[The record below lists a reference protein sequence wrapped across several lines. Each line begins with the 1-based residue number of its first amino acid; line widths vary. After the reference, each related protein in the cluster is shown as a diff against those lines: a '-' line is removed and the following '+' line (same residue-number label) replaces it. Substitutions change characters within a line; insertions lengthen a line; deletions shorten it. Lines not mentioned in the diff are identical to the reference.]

1 MLEIYDCTL
10 REGMQAEGLSFSV
23 SDKLAVIKALD
34 SLGVSYI
41 EAGTPGSNPKDE
53 ELFRALADVST
64 DAELVAFGAT
74 RRKELKAEEDENL
87 AALAGAGTKVV
98 TLYGKAWDR
107 QVTEVLRTG
116 LDENLAMVRDSVAFM
131 KSAGKRV
138 FFDAEHFFDGF
149 AGDAEYALAVIEA
162 AHEAGATFIV
172 SPDSDPDVIAETKR
186 LGMASIPGAMTP
198 TEIKRAYALGADIV
212 KLFPADD
219 LGYHYIQNLKGPLP
233 HIPLMAT
240 GGVNP
245 QTIPEF
251 LSRGI
256 LAVGTGI
263 TIFRPDLVAAED
275 YAGIK
280 LLAKAHVDAIRSMK

>member
-1 MLEIYDCTL
+1 MDVIEELKRTRL
-10 REGMQAEGLSFSV
+10 MV
-23 SDKLAVIKALD
+23 LARGVPKDVLLKA
-34 SLGVSYI
+34 VAAI
-41 EAGTPGSNPKDE
+41 EEAGVTVFESTFDHR
-53 ELFRALADVST
+53 RADCI
-64 DAELVAFGAT
+64 AENTEKIAALVGAFGGRMAI
-74 RRKELKAEEDENL
+74 
-87 AALAGAGTKVV
+87 GAGTVLTV
-98 TLYGKAWDR
+98 E
-107 QVTEVLRTG
+107 EVC
-116 LDENLAMVRDSVAFM
+116 
-131 KSAGKRV
+131 
-138 FFDAEHFFDGF
+138 
-149 AGDAEYALAVIEA
+149 A
-162 AHEAGATFIV
+162 AHAAGATFIV

-263 TIFRPDLVAAED
+263 TIFRPDLVAAND
-275 YAGIK
+275 YEGIK
-280 LLAKAHVDAIRSMK
+280 ALAREHVDAIQAMGR

>member
-1 MLEIYDCTL
+1 MDVIEELKRTRL
-10 REGMQAEGLSFSV
+10 MV
-23 SDKLAVIKALD
+23 LARGVPKDVLLKA
-34 SLGVSYI
+34 VAAI
-41 EAGTPGSNPKDE
+41 EEAGVTVFESTFDHR
-53 ELFRALADVST
+53 RADCI
-64 DAELVAFGAT
+64 AENTEKIAALVGAFGGRMAI
-74 RRKELKAEEDENL
+74 
-87 AALAGAGTKVV
+87 GAGTVLTV
-98 TLYGKAWDR
+98 E
-107 QVTEVLRTG
+107 EVC
-116 LDENLAMVRDSVAFM
+116 
-131 KSAGKRV
+131 
-138 FFDAEHFFDGF
+138 
-149 AGDAEYALAVIEA
+149 A
-162 AHEAGATFIV
+162 AHAAGATFIV

-198 TEIKRAYALGADIV
+198 TEIKRAYALGADNV

-263 TIFRPDLVAAED
+263 TVFRPDLVAAED
-275 YAGIK
+275 YEGIK
-280 LLAKAHVDAIRSMK
+280 ALAKEHVEAIQAAGQ

>member
-1 MLEIYDCTL
+1 MDAIEELKKTRL
-10 REGMQAEGLSFSV
+10 MV
-23 SDKLAVIKALD
+23 LARGVPKDVLLKA
-34 SLGVSYI
+34 VAAI
-41 EAGTPGSNPKDE
+41 EEAGVTVFESTFDHR
-53 ELFRALADVST
+53 RADCV
-64 DAELVAFGAT
+64 AENAEKIAALVGAFGGRMAI
-74 RRKELKAEEDENL
+74 
-87 AALAGAGTKVV
+87 GAGTVLTV
-98 TLYGKAWDR
+98 E
-107 QVTEVLRTG
+107 EVR
-116 LDENLAMVRDSVAFM
+116 
-131 KSAGKRV
+131 
-138 FFDAEHFFDGF
+138 
-149 AGDAEYALAVIEA
+149 A
-162 AHEAGATFIV
+162 AHAAGATFIV
-172 SPDSDPDVIAETKR
+172 SPDSDPEVIAETKR
-186 LGMASIPGAMTP
+186 LGMVSIPGAMTP

-280 LLAKAHVDAIRSMK
+280 SLAKAHVEAIKAAGR

>member
-1 MLEIYDCTL
+1 MNKVVEELTKTRL
-10 REGMQAEGLSFSV
+10 MV
-23 SDKLAVIKALD
+23 LAR
-34 SLGVSYI
+34 GVPKDVLLKGVEAI
-41 EAGTPGSNPKDE
+41 CEAGVTVFESTFDHRLANCIE
-53 ELFRALADVST
+53 ENVEKIAA
-64 DAELVAFGAT
+64 
-74 RRKELKAEEDENL
+74 LKAEFGDRMKI
-87 AALAGAGTKVV
+87 GAGT
-98 TLYGKAWDR
+98 
-107 QVTEVLRTG
+107 VL
-116 LDENLAMVRDSVAFM
+116 SVEEA
-131 KSAGKRV
+131 R
-138 FFDAEHFFDGF
+138 
-149 AGDAEYALAVIEA
+149 A
-162 AHEAGATFIV
+162 AHGAGCEFIV
-172 SPDSDPDVIAETKR
+172 SPDSDPAVIAETKK

-198 TEIKRAYALGADIV
+198 TEIKRAYALGADVV

-263 TIFRPDLVAAED
+263 TVFRPDLVNAHD

-280 LLAKAHVDAIRSMK
+280 ALAAAHLAAIANATKSA

>member
-1 MLEIYDCTL
+1 MNKVVEELTKTRL
-10 REGMQAEGLSFSV
+10 MV
-23 SDKLAVIKALD
+23 LAR
-34 SLGVSYI
+34 GVPKDVLLKGVEAI
-41 EAGTPGSNPKDE
+41 CEAGVTVFESTFDHRLANCIE
-53 ELFRALADVST
+53 ENVEKIAA
-64 DAELVAFGAT
+64 
-74 RRKELKAEEDENL
+74 LKAEFGDRMKI
-87 AALAGAGTKVV
+87 GAGT
-98 TLYGKAWDR
+98 
-107 QVTEVLRTG
+107 VL
-116 LDENLAMVRDSVAFM
+116 SVEEA
-131 KSAGKRV
+131 R
-138 FFDAEHFFDGF
+138 
-149 AGDAEYALAVIEA
+149 A
-162 AHEAGATFIV
+162 AHGAGGEFIV
-172 SPDSDPDVIAETKR
+172 SPDSDPAVIAETKK

-198 TEIKRAYALGADIV
+198 TEIKRAYALGADVV

-263 TIFRPDLVAAED
+263 TVFRPDLVNARD

-280 LLAKAHVDAIRSMK
+280 ALAAAHLAAIANATKSA

>member
-1 MLEIYDCTL
+1 MVLARGVPKEVLVKGVAAIADEGVTIFESTFDHRRDDCV
-10 REGMQAEGLSFSV
+10 AENVEKISALV
-23 SDKLAVIKALD
+23 SAL
-34 SLGVSYI
+34 GGRMAI
-41 EAGTPGSNPKDE
+41 
-53 ELFRALADVST
+53 
-64 DAELVAFGAT
+64 
-74 RRKELKAEEDENL
+74 
-87 AALAGAGTKVV
+87 GAGTVLSV
-98 TLYGKAWDR
+98 D
-107 QVTEVLRTG
+107 EVR
-116 LDENLAMVRDSVAFM
+116 
-131 KSAGKRV
+131 
-138 FFDAEHFFDGF
+138 
-149 AGDAEYALAVIEA
+149 A
-162 AHEAGATFIV
+162 AHDAGASFIV

-186 LGMASIPGAMTP
+186 LGMVSIPGAMTP
-198 TEIKRAYALGADIV
+198 TEIKRAWALGADIV

-275 YAGIK
+275 YEGIK
-280 LLAKAHVDAIRSMK
+280 ALARAHVEAIRRMA